1 MTDTQEI
8 DAPTIPA
15 YPPVHNGEKHPSMT
29 RSSPGVK
36 RMAAILDFMAD
47 HPSLAFA
54 LTDLVRALRLSRA
67 TCHALLTGLVDVG
80 YLYRTSDK
88 TYVLG
93 PALAKVG
100 KAALHNLS
108 PLQVAQPELRA
119 LADEFDVVSSAFFL
133 EGDTIVSRERAAS
146 ISHVGYSLPLG
157 TRVKLMPR
165 SIPVFFAW
173 SPDEADAWLARCDPP
188 LDEAQRAAIMG
199 GMAFAREHGFAALM
213 RTDLGDGDPDTAA
226 FDVVGDSKDRP
237 IAILTQIVPEK
248 RYALSSLTAPV
259 FNASGKVEFVVGLM
273 GFTRAMTGAEAFD
286 TATALRAACGR
297 IGAFL
302 G

>member
-1 MTDTQEI
+1 
-8 DAPTIPA
+8 
-15 YPPVHNGEKHPSMT
+15 MT

-36 RMAAILDFMAD
+36 RIAAILDFMAD
-47 HPSLAFA
+47 HPAQSFV

-67 TCHALLTGLVDVG
+67 TCHALLTGLVEVG

-88 TYVLG
+88 AYVLG

-100 KAALHNLS
+100 KAVLHNLS

-119 LADEFDVVSSAFFL
+119 LADEFDVVCSAFFL

-165 SIPVFFAW
+165 SVPVFFAW
-173 SPDEADAWLARCDPP
+173 SPHEAEAWLARCDPP

-213 RTDLGDGDPDTAA
+213 RTDLSESENGGETGAAA
-226 FDVVGDSKDRP
+226 FEVPGGISDHP
-237 IAILTQIVPEK
+237 IAILSAIEADR

-259 FNASGKVEFVVGLM
+259 FNAAGKVEFVVGLM

-286 TATALRAACGR
+286 AATALRAACGR